1 MSQEQGCASVG
12 AYVSGKHMLTRAH
25 VVPTHACLC
34 VHIAHACACMHLGSL
49 MVTGR
54 LVCHVLL
61 KQEEDGPPRV
71 KQFGDSFST
80 DQNSKMRI
88 AGQLK
93 EEAGPCKDHIF
104 LVPKV
109 RRPP

>member
-1 MSQEQGCASVG
+1 
-12 AYVSGKHMLTRAH
+12 MLTRAH

-49 MVTGR
+49 MVAGR

-61 KQEEDGPPRV
+61 KQEEYGPPRV
-71 KQFGDSFST
+71 EQFGDSFST
-80 DQNSKMRI
+80 NQHSKMRI